1 MKVLNLPHQEPIHF
15 AKYIL
20 WKNETSALVK
30 VKFKSIPSLGMLIEA
45 AAQSSA
51 AFNENNHNLA
61 FLVSVKDV
69 KLLCQ
74 LAITEYDIK
83 INFEYRLENIVY
95 FYFEV
100 IDANVQVANGTLT
113 IALQ

>member
-1 MKVLNLPHQEPIHF
+1 MQVLHLPHQEPIHF

-20 WKNETSALVK
+20 WKEETSALVK
-30 VKFKSIPSLGMLIEA
+30 VEFPSIPSLAMLIEA

-51 AFNENNHNLA
+51 AFNEGDHTLA

-69 KLLCQ
+69 KLLCR
-74 LAITEYDIK
+74 LSAIEYEIK
-83 INFEYRLENIVY
+83 INFEYRLDTIVY

-100 IDANVQVANGTLT
+100 LDSNVHVAHGTLT
-113 IALQ
+113 IAIQ